1 MRLPTQSTD
10 RGFSGRLLWDL
21 LTFDKLMTNAVVHLI
36 YWAGLAIIVLMG
48 FGMVGAAVGVALRE
62 VTGGNFMGV
71 LLALPLLVAGLLV
84 LGALV
89 LLWRSFCEFYVA
101 IFKIS
106 EDLAALRAQSAADPG
121 AAVDPGKTRIFTQ
134 PLQR

>member
-1 MRLPTQSTD
+1 MPLPTQSRD
-10 RGFSGRLLWDL
+10 RGLTRTLLWDL
-21 LTFDKLMTNAVVHLI
+21 LTFDKLMTNSVVHLI
-36 YWAGLAIIVLMG
+36 YWAGLALIVLMG
-48 FGMVGAAVGVALRE
+48 FGMIGAAVGVALRE

-71 LLALPLLVAGLLV
+71 LLAIPLLIGGLLV

-106 EDLAALRAQSAADPG
+106 EDLAALREQGMAEQA
-121 AAVDPGKTRIFTQ
+121 KTRVFNQTA
-134 PLQR
+134 QR

>member
-10 RGFSGRLLWDL
+10 RGLSGRLLWDL

-48 FGMVGAAVGVALRE
+48 FGMVGAAVGIALRE
-62 VTGGNFMGV
+62 ATGGNFMGV
-71 LLALPLLVAGLLV
+71 LLAVPLLVAGLVV

-106 EDLAALRAQSAADPG
+106 EDLAALREQGAADQ
-121 AAVDPGKTRIFTQ
+121 ARARANVLNQTVHR
-134 PLQR
+134 

>member
-36 YWAGLAIIVLMG
+36 YWAGLAIILLIG
-48 FGMVGAAVGVALRE
+48 FGMVGAAVGIALRE
-62 VTGGNFMGV
+62 ATGGNFMGI
-71 LLALPLLVAGLLV
+71 LLAAPLLIGGLVV

-101 IFKIS
+101 VFKIS
-106 EDLAALRAQSAADPG
+106 EDLAALREQAAADQVRAR
-121 AAVDPGKTRIFTQ
+121 AALNQTV
-134 PLQR
+134 QR

>member
-1 MRLPTQSTD
+1 MRLPTQTTE
-10 RGFSGRLLWDL
+10 RGLSARLLWDL

-36 YWAGLAIIVLMG
+36 YWAGLALIVLMG
-48 FGMVGAAVGVALRE
+48 FGMIGAAVGVALRE

-71 LLALPLLVAGLLV
+71 LLAIPLLIGGLIV

-106 EDLAALRAQSAADPG
+106 EDLAALREQAAADP
-121 AAVDPGKTRIFTQ
+121 AKARAFTQ
-134 PLQR
+134 TAQR

>member
-1 MRLPTQSTD
+1 MPLPRQTTD
-10 RGFSGRLLWDL
+10 RGLTGRLLWDL

-36 YWAGLAIIVLMG
+36 YWAGLALIVLMG

-62 VTGGNFMGV
+62 ATGGNWIGV
-71 LLALPLLVAGLLV
+71 LLAIPLLVGGLLV
-84 LGALV
+84 LGVLV

-106 EDLAALRAQSAADPG
+106 EDLAALREQAAPDQN
-121 AAVDPGKTRIFTQ
+121 KTRIFNQTA
-134 PLQR
+134 QR

>member
-10 RGFSGRLLWDL
+10 RGLSGRLLWDL

-36 YWAGLAIIVLMG
+36 YWAGLAIILLIG
-48 FGMVGAAVGVALRE
+48 FGMVGAAVGIALRE
-62 VTGGNFMGV
+62 ATGGNFMGI
-71 LLALPLLVAGLLV
+71 LLAAPLLIGGLVV

-101 IFKIS
+101 VFKIS
-106 EDLAALRAQSAADPG
+106 EDLAALREQAAADQIRAR
-121 AAVDPGKTRIFTQ
+121 AALNQTV
-134 PLQR
+134 QR

>member
-1 MRLPTQSTD
+1 MRLPTQTTE
-10 RGFSGRLLWDL
+10 RGLTGRLLWDL

-36 YWAGLAIIVLMG
+36 YWAGLALIVLMG

-62 VTGGNFMGV
+62 ATGGNLMGV
-71 LLALPLLVAGLLV
+71 LLAVPLLIGGLIV
-84 LGALV
+84 LGAFV

-106 EDLAALRAQSAADPG
+106 EDLAALREQAAADP
-121 AAVDPGKTRIFTQ
+121 AKARIFSPTA
-134 PLQR
+134 PR

>member
-1 MRLPTQSTD
+1 MRLPTQTTE
-10 RGFSGRLLWDL
+10 RGLSARLLWDL

-36 YWAGLAIIVLMG
+36 YWAGLALIVLMG
-48 FGMVGAAVGVALRE
+48 FGMIGAAVGVALRE

-71 LLALPLLVAGLLV
+71 LLAIPLLIGGLIV

-106 EDLAALRAQSAADPG
+106 EDLAALREQAAADP
-121 AAVDPGKTRIFTQ
+121 AKARAFTQ
-134 PLQR
+134 T

>member
-48 FGMVGAAVGVALRE
+48 FGMVGAAVGIALRE
-62 VTGGNFMGV
+62 ATGGNFTGV
-71 LLALPLLVAGLLV
+71 LLAIPLLVAGLVV

-106 EDLAALRAQSAADPG
+106 EDLAALREQAAADP
-121 AAVDPGKTRIFTQ
+121 AKARILNQTI
-134 PLQR
+134 QR

>member
-10 RGFSGRLLWDL
+10 RGLSGRLLWDL
-21 LTFDKLMTNAVVHLI
+21 LTFDKLMTNSVVHLI

-62 VTGGNFMGV
+62 ATGGNFMGV
-71 LLALPLLVAGLLV
+71 LLAIPLLVAGLIV
-84 LGALV
+84 LGALA

-106 EDLAALRAQSAADPG
+106 EDLAALREQASADQAK
-121 AAVDPGKTRIFTQ
+121 ARALNQTVHR
-134 PLQR
+134 